1 MADGPKRDGGAV
13 RAGRRRLALALLA
26 LGCVVASPLS
36 TLAWP
41 SRPGKAAGSGVQP
54 VAVFGADDRGPL
66 PAKYK
71 DVREKIGLL
80 FSVRGRS
87 VCTAFCVARD
97 VVATAGHCLL
107 KIAGERTPRMG
118 DFWFL
123 RNYDTVRDLTHIA
136 GHTNG
141 TAALNVMSGS
151 MSLNVRPPIEATR
164 DWALVRLARPA
175 CSKGVLPIRVLP
187 VDQILKE
194 AEAKRVFQI
203 SYHRD
208 YTPWK
213 LAYGQPCSVS
223 KSFENSEW
231 STISR
236 DFSDPDVLILH
247 TCDTGGASSG
257 SPLLIDSDRGPEVI
271 GINVG
276 TYVQSKV
283 LMQEG
288 KVMKRLKAD
297 PVANTAVASA
307 AFAGKLDAFLQA
319 AVLSSPTQV
328 RELQTLLKGRQLFDG
343 NVDGN
348 YGADLR
354 SAIETYEKAEGL
366 QVTGLATLAI
376 LKRLGGGTI
385 AAPEKPRERR
395 PVRRTKS

>member
-1 MADGPKRDGGAV
+1 MADRPEREGGTV
-13 RAGRRRLALALLA
+13 RTGRRRVALALLA
-26 LGCVVASPLS
+26 LAGLAASPFS
-36 TLAWP
+36 TLAWQ
-41 SRPGKAAGSGVQP
+41 SQPGKASGSAVQP
-54 VAVFGADDRGPL
+54 VAVFGTDDRGPL

-87 VCTAFCVARD
+87 VCTAFCVAKD
-97 VVATAGHCLL
+97 VVATAGHCLH
-107 KIAGERTPRMG
+107 KIAGERTPRIG

-123 RNYDTVRDLTHIA
+123 RNYDTVRDIAHIA
-136 GHTNG
+136 GHGNG

-175 CSKGVLPIRVLP
+175 CTKGVLPIRVLP
-187 VDQILKE
+187 IDRILKE
-194 AEAKRVFQI
+194 AEAKRVFQL

-213 LAYGQPCSVS
+213 LAYGQPCSVG
-223 KSFENSEW
+223 KSFEHSEW
-231 STISR
+231 STIAQ
-236 DFSDPDVLILH
+236 DFSDPEVLILH

-257 SPLLIDSDRGPEVI
+257 SPMLLDTDRGPEVI

-288 KVMKRLKAD
+288 KVKKRLKAD

-307 AFAGKLDAFLQA
+307 AFADKLDVFLQA
-319 AVLSSPTQV
+319 AVLSSPAQV
-328 RELQTLLKGRQLFDG
+328 RELQTLLQQRQLFPG
-343 NVDGN
+343 KVDGN

-366 QVTGLATLAI
+366 AVTGLATMAI
-376 LKRLGGGTI
+376 LKRLGGTG
-385 AAPEKPRERR
+385 ASPADRPKGPRRAR
-395 PVRRTKS
+395 S

>member
-1 MADGPKRDGGAV
+1 MADGPEGEGETA
-13 RAGRRRLALALLA
+13 RAGGRRLAVAALALA
-26 LGCVVASPLS
+26 CVVASPLS
-36 TLAWP
+36 TWAWS
-41 SRPGKAAGSGVQP
+41 SRPGNTNASVLLPA
-54 VAVFGADDRGPL
+54 AVFGTDDRGPL

-71 DVREKIGLL
+71 DVREKLGLL

-87 VCTAFCVARD
+87 VCTAFCVASD

-107 KIAGERTPRMG
+107 KIAGERAPRVG

-123 RNYDTVRDLTHIA
+123 RNYDAVRDIAHIA
-136 GHTNG
+136 GHANG

-175 CSKGVLPIRVLP
+175 CTKGVLPIRVLP

-194 AEAKRVFQI
+194 AAAKRVFQI

-213 LAYGQPCSVS
+213 LAYGQPCGVA
-223 KSFENSEW
+223 KSFEHSEW
-231 STISR
+231 SAIAQ
-236 DFSDPDVLILH
+236 DFSDPEVLILH

-257 SPLLIDSDRGPEVI
+257 SPLLLDTERGPEVI

-288 KVMKRLKAD
+288 KVKKRLKAD

-307 AFAGKLDAFLQA
+307 AFAAKLDAFLQV
-319 AVLSSPTQV
+319 AVLSSQAQV
-328 RELQTLLKGRQLFDG
+328 RELQTLLKARHLFDG
-343 NVDGN
+343 KVDGT

-354 SAIETYEKAEGL
+354 DAIESYEKAEGL
-366 QVTGLATLAI
+366 AVTGLATVAL
-376 LKRLGGGTI
+376 LKRLGGGLVPVER
-385 AAPEKPRERR
+385 AKAPRKAR
-395 PVRRTKS
+395 S